1 MIKVLVELPL
11 IGKFTIRVRT
21 LVRLLAYSNIRPN
34 AACLKGVRIL
44 FYE

>member
-21 LVRLLAYSNIRPN
+21 SGPATSILQYSSERGLLKRCPH
-34 AACLKGVRIL
+34 LIL
-44 FYE
+44 